1 MKQALFVDLGTGKAE
16 AKPLDEQILKDYLG
30 GVGLGA
36 KLWLDNSKQGVD
48 AFDAENPVV
57 FVTGA
62 LTGTISPLGGNGYAV
77 VSKSPLTE
85 TVCAAKTHGFFGAEL
100 KLAGYDAVVLT
111 GKSDKL
117 VYLWIDDDSIQL
129 VEASQ
134 LTGKSPQE
142 TAETIKNEQG
152 DCYVRVCAVGEAAE
166 KLVRFACLIND
177 DQRVAGLGGLGA
189 VLGSK
194 NVKAVAVRG
203 TKDVNVAKYKVFTEF
218 VRNLFE
224 RMKEPQARNYR
235 HLGVSD
241 NLVAMNRLGALPTR
255 NFSLGTFENIK
266 KVTGDALK
274 AYVKK
279 VAGCS
284 TCGLRF
290 DFLATVSD
298 GKYAGSNANLKY
310 ESMWALGP
318 LCGVDRIDA
327 IIEAISLCNKY
338 GLDAV
343 SVGGAVAFAMD
354 LYENKILTDKETEG
368 LNLGFGNHEALLEAI
383 KRIGEQKGW
392 FGEVL
397 AQGTK
402 LAAEKMGKDANKYA
416 NHLKG
421 VELCGYDLRSLKTAA
436 LGVAVSCGGA
446 RAGVFACL
454 FDIEGKVDRLK
465 IDKGQGKLV
474 AETEDL
480 YNVIDSL
487 MLCKYSNRV
496 IDGFKDMAEY
506 YRLATGFEVTEQD
519 LKKAGEKI
527 NNLFRVINVREGKG
541 TRVDDAL
548 PWKVMNVPVP
558 DEGPVKG
565 ALVSQ
570 KELDVGL
577 DDYYGVRGWSKQGV
591 PTVAK
596 LEELGLGELVKFV
609 EKRK

>member
-1 MKQALFVDLGTGKAE
+1 MDLATGKAE
-16 AKPLDEQILKDYLG
+16 AKPIDEQILKDYIG

-48 AFDAENPVV
+48 AFGAENPVV

-62 LTGTISPLGGNGYAV
+62 LTATISPLGGNGYAV
-77 VSKSPLTE
+77 VSKSPLTQ

-117 VYLWIDDDSIQL
+117 VYLWIDDDSVHL
-129 VEASQ
+129 VDASQ
-134 LTGKSPQE
+134 LAGKSPIE
-142 TAETIKNEQG
+142 TADAIKDEQG
-152 DCYVRVCAVGEAAE
+152 DCYVRVCAIGKAAE

-177 DQRVAGLGGLGA
+177 DQRVAGRGGLGA

-218 VRNLFE
+218 VRNVFE

-235 HLGVSD
+235 HSGISED
-241 NLVAMNRLGALPTR
+241 LVAMNRLGALPTC
-255 NFSLGTFENIK
+255 NFSQGTFENIK
-266 KVTGDALK
+266 NVTGDSLK
-274 AYVKK
+274 SYVQK
-279 VAGCS
+279 VVGCS

-290 DFLATVSD
+290 DFLASVPD
-298 GKYAGSNANLKY
+298 GKYAGSTANLKY
-310 ESMWALGP
+310 ETVWALGP
-318 LCGVDRIDA
+318 LCGVDRVDA

-354 LYENKILTDKETEG
+354 LYENKIITDKETEG
-368 LNLGFGNHEALLEAI
+368 VNLSFGNHEALVEAI
-383 KRIGEQKGW
+383 KRIGEGKGW

-397 AQGTK
+397 GQGTK
-402 LAAEKMGKDANKYA
+402 LASEKIGKAANKYA
-416 NHLKG
+416 NHMKG
-421 VELCGYDLRSLKTAA
+421 LELYGYDLRSLKTAA
-436 LGVAVSCGGA
+436 LGVAVSGFGS

-454 FDIEGKVDRLK
+454 FDIQGKVDRLK
-465 IDKGQGKLV
+465 IVKGQAKLV

-480 YNVIDSL
+480 FNVVDSL
-487 MLCKYSNRV
+487 MLCKYSTRV
-496 IDGFKDMAEY
+496 IDGLKDMAEY
-506 YRLATGFEVTEQD
+506 FTLATGFKVTEQD
-519 LKKAGEKI
+519 LKKAGERI
-527 NNLFRVINVREGKG
+527 NSLFRVINVREGKG
-541 TRVDDAL
+541 TRVDDVL
-548 PWKVMNVPVP
+548 PWKVMNLSIP
-558 DEGPVKG
+558 DEGVTKG
-565 ALVSQ
+565 AVVSQ
-570 KELDVGL
+570 KELDLGL
-577 DDYYGVRGWSKQGV
+577 DDYYGVRGWSKSGV

-609 EKRK
+609 EKQK